1 MTLLRDVPSVV
12 AWLRACGATQL
23 VTDSRKVLP
32 NSHEKAAF
40 IAWPG
45 AAVDGRAFIPDALKN
60 GAVAA
65 LMEANQ
71 KSEIG
76 SQAIPD
82 NASTR
87 GYVDLK
93 TASGEIASLFYGN
106 PSEQLNIIAITGT
119 NGKTSSSWW
128 LAEALSALPLPFTQT
143 CAVVGTL
150 GTGVIGH
157 IENNGLTTPDPVLLQ
172 ERLHSFVD
180 QGCKAVAVEASSIG
194 IAEDR
199 LNGTHIHTAVF
210 TNFTQDHLDYHG
222 TMEAYWQAKSALF
235 DWPHLKAAVINI
247 DDAQGLTL
255 MDQLQE
261 RVTHQLI
268 DLWTFGIERAARI
281 QAQNIT
287 MTAQGLAFDV
297 IEGNEIAHLK
307 TNLVGRYNISNLLGV
322 ITSMRSLGVPLIA
335 CIQACSSVTP
345 VPGRLEIVSQAT
357 EPLTLI
363 DYAHTPD
370 ALEKVLLALREISEA
385 RSGVLWCL
393 FGCGGNRDATKRPMM
408 GATAKR
414 FADKVVITSDNPR
427 DEQPSAIVSQILLGT
442 GEDSSIQVQ
451 VDRALAISET
461 IAQAKPSDVIVI
473 AGKGHENYQEIAGI
487 KTRFSDQAHARA
499 ALATWRTQS

>member
-1 MTLLRDVPSVV
+1 
-12 AWLRACGATQL
+12 
-23 VTDSRKVLP
+23 
-32 NSHEKAAF
+32 
-40 IAWPG
+40 
-45 AAVDGRAFIPDALKN
+45 
-60 GAVAA
+60 
-65 LMEANQ
+65 
-71 KSEIG
+71 
-76 SQAIPD
+76 
-82 NASTR
+82 
-87 GYVDLK
+87 
-93 TASGEIASLFYGN
+93 
-106 PSEQLNIIAITGT
+106 
-119 NGKTSSSWW
+119 
-128 LAEALSALPLPFTQT
+128 
-143 CAVVGTL
+143 
-150 GTGVIGH
+150 
-157 IENNGLTTPDPVLLQ
+157 
-172 ERLHSFVD
+172 
-180 QGCKAVAVEASSIG
+180 
-194 IAEDR
+194 
-199 LNGTHIHTAVF
+199 
-210 TNFTQDHLDYHG
+210 
-222 TMEAYWQAKSALF
+222 MEAYWQAKSALF

-255 MDQLQE
+255 VDQLQE

-268 DLWTFGIERAARI
+268 DIWTFGIERAARI

-322 ITSMRSLGVPLIA
+322 IASMRSLGVPLIA

-345 VPGRLEIVSQAT
+345 VPGRLEIVSQVT

-370 ALEKVLLALREISEA
+370 ALEKVLLALREISDA

-442 GEDSSIQVQ
+442 GEDSNIQVQ

-461 IAQAKPSDVIVI
+461 IAQAKASDVIVI
-473 AGKGHENYQEIAGI
+473 AGKGHENYQEITGI

-499 ALATWRTQS
+499 ALTTWSAQS